1 MGENPQI
8 EKVEGEDGLWVPATN
23 HADALKAKAE
33 KLMKED
39 RNDEACVVWDELTNH
54 NAEHPIGS
62 YQQVSDEDR
71 AIEDASEAYTVEVT
85 TDIDVVM
92 DETWEYLVK
101 QNGQQWPDIMQRA
114 GVLVRYSNPQRTLE
128 AYPTG
133 SLQMRMARTM
143 EFFTTDAK
151 GKEKPVEAPRK
162 TAAHLVERTEHPGA
176 PAVDLVAR
184 LPFLGKQRRL
194 VTEPGYHAD
203 ECVLLVPDL
212 DVQPPQLHT
221 DPDVR
226 AQEVAAAVHFLLEDW
241 WGDFTTYCGWDD
253 DPASRAN
260 ALAFALTPFVR
271 PYIDGAT
278 PMHICDAPDAGCGKS
293 TVAELV
299 GIITTGGISS
309 THLEK
314 WGSEFKREV
323 TSFLME
329 GKPIVWFDNEESG
342 SQVDSAMLAQLTSG
356 LSWTGRVMGKTKMP
370 DLPIRNAWVMTG
382 TNISFTKELADRG
395 VLISLR
401 PGHDGVVIRHR
412 NPKDLKHPDIEK
424 WTREHRTAIVE
435 AILVLIDNWTTGGV
449 PWATP
454 DGDVIYDPIE
464 PENLMGSNHREWA
477 RCVGGIIRAAG
488 IDGFLGNRSVMRD
501 KMDSETSE
509 IEGFLGAVLGD
520 ANLVEFV
527 TSDLAERC
535 GKQPL
540 IDQLPQKLAEA
551 KNLNA
556 ELGNWLKGH
565 KDTWHGP
572 YRITNTGPKSHK
584 RWTLERR

>member
-1 MGENPQI
+1 MGESPNI
-8 EKVEGEDGLWVPATN
+8 EKIESADGLYT
-23 HADALKAKAE
+23 
-33 KLMKED
+33 
-39 RNDEACVVWDELTNH
+39 
-54 NAEHPIGS
+54 
-62 YQQVSDEDR
+62 QVSDEDH
-71 AIEDASEAYTVEVT
+71 AVEDAAEGYAVEVT
-85 TDIDVVM
+85 TDIDRVM
-92 DETWEYLVK
+92 DETWDYLVK
-101 QNGQQWPDIMQRA
+101 QNGERWPDIMQRA
-114 GVLVRYSNPQRTLE
+114 GVLTRYNEPQQTLE
-128 AYPTG
+128 PYPVG

-143 EFFTTDAK
+143 DFFKLGARGGTV
-151 GKEKPVEAPRK
+151 PVEPPRK
-162 TAAHLVERTEHPGA
+162 TAAHIIERTEHPGA

-184 LPFLGKQRRL
+184 LPFLGKQGKL
-194 VTEPGYHAD
+194 VTTSGYHSD

-212 DVQPPQLHT
+212 DVERPVLDA
-221 DPDVR
+221 DPELR
-226 AQEVAAAVHFLLEDW
+226 SNEVAGAVHFLLEDW
-241 WGDFTTYCGWDD
+241 LGDFTKYCGWDD

-278 PMHICDAPDAGCGKS
+278 PMHVCDAPDAGCGKS

-299 GIITTGGISS
+299 GIITTGGIAS

-342 SQVDSAMLAQLTSG
+342 SEVDSAMLAQLTSG
-356 LSWTGRVMGKTKMP
+356 LSWTGRIMGKTKMP

-401 PGHDGVVIRHR
+401 PGPDGIPIRHR
-412 NPKDLKHPDIEK
+412 DPKDLKHPDITK

-435 AILVLIDNWTTGGV
+435 AILVLIENWITGGA
-449 PWATP
+449 PWMA
-454 DGDVIYDPIE
+454 GDEVILHRVE

-488 IDGFLGNRSVMRD
+488 IGGFLGNRSVMRD
-501 KMDSETSE
+501 KMDSETSD
-509 IEGFLGAVLGD
+509 IEGFLGAILGEEKK
-520 ANLVEFV
+520 VEFV

-535 GKQPL
+535 GQQPL
-540 IDQLPQKLAEA
+540 IDQLPAALAAERD
-551 KNLNA
+551 LNGP
-556 ELGNWLKGH
+556 LGNWLKGH

-572 YRITNTGPKSHK
+572 FKITNTGAKSHK
-584 RWTLERR
+584 RWTLERRGTQGTV

>member
-1 MGENPQI
+1 MGESPNI
-8 EKVEGEDGLWVPATN
+8 EKVELADGLYT
-23 HADALKAKAE
+23 
-33 KLMKED
+33 
-39 RNDEACVVWDELTNH
+39 
-54 NAEHPIGS
+54 
-62 YQQVSDEDR
+62 QVSDKDH
-71 AIEDASEAYTVEVT
+71 AVEDATEGYAVEVT
-85 TDIDVVM
+85 TDIDRVM
-92 DETWEYLVK
+92 DETWDYLVK
-101 QNGQQWPDIMQRA
+101 LNGERWPDIMQRA
-114 GVLVRYSNPQRTLE
+114 GVLTRYNEPQRTLE
-128 AYPTG
+128 PYPTG

-143 EFFTTDAK
+143 DFFKRGARGGTF
-151 GKEKPVEAPRK
+151 PVEAPRK
-162 TAAHLVERTEHPGA
+162 TAAHIIERTEHPGA
-176 PAVDLVAR
+176 PVADLVAR
-184 LPFLGKQRRL
+184 LPFLGKQRKL
-194 VTEPGYHAD
+194 VTEAGYHPD

-212 DVQPPQLHT
+212 EVKPPQLSD
-221 DPDVR
+221 DPELR
-226 AQEVAAAVHFLLEDW
+226 STEVAGAVHFLLEDW
-241 WGDFTTYCGWDD
+241 LGDFTRYCGWDD

-278 PMHICDAPDAGCGKS
+278 PMHVCDAPDAGCGKS

-299 GIITTGGISS
+299 GIITTGGIAS

-342 SQVDSAMLAQLTSG
+342 SEVDSAMLAQLTSG

-401 PGHDGVVIRHR
+401 PGHDGIPIRHR
-412 NPKDLKHPDIEK
+412 DPRDLKHSDIAK

-435 AILVLIDNWTTGGV
+435 AILVLIENWITGGT
-449 PWATP
+449 PWVTP
-454 DGDVIYDPIE
+454 EGDVILDRVE

-488 IDGFLGNRSVMRD
+488 ISGFLGNRSVMRD
-501 KMDSETSE
+501 KMDSETSD
-509 IEGFLGAVLGD
+509 IEGFLGAILGGED
-520 ANLVEFV
+520 RVEFV

-535 GKQPL
+535 GQQPL
-540 IDQLPQKLAEA
+540 IDQLPATLAGERE
-551 KNLNA
+551 LNGL
-556 ELGNWLKGH
+556 LGNWLKGH

-572 YRITNTGPKSHK
+572 FRITNTGAKSHK
-584 RWTLERR
+584 KWTLERRGTQGTV